1 MINEFSRTE
10 LLLGADGM
18 EKLKR
23 ARVAVFGI
31 GGVGG
36 YAVEALARAGIGAL
50 DLIDND
56 VISLTNINRQII
68 ALHSTVGLPKTDV
81 MAARVRDINPE
92 CEVRTYQTFYGPDT
106 AEQFDFT
113 QYDYII
119 DAIDTVTGK
128 LALAVN
134 AQKAN
139 TPIISS
145 MGTGNKLDP
154 TAFTVTDIY
163 KTSFC
168 PLARIMRK
176 ELRKRGIERLKVVYS
191 EEEALTPEG
200 VTEELPQ
207 GRRSIPGSVSFV
219 PSAAGLILAGEVIK
233 DIVKRN

>member
-36 YAVEALARAGIGAL
+36 YVVEALARVGIGAL

-92 CEVRTYQTFYGPDT
+92 CEVRTYQMFYGPDT
-106 AEQFDFT
+106 AEQFDFA

-191 EEEALTPEG
+191 QEEALTPEG

-233 DIVKRN
+233 DIVNGD

>member
-36 YAVEALARAGIGAL
+36 YAIEALARAGIGAL

-81 MAARVRDINPE
+81 MAARVNDINPE

-106 AEQFDFT
+106 AEQFDLA

-191 EEEALTPEG
+191 QEEALTPEG

-233 DIVKRN
+233 DIVKRD

>member
-36 YAVEALARAGIGAL
+36 YAIEALARAGIGAL

-81 MAARVRDINPE
+81 MAARVKDINPE

-106 AEQFDFT
+106 AEQFDFA

-191 EEEALTPEG
+191 QEEALTPEG

-233 DIVKRN
+233 DIVNRD